1 MKNFSIRPKN
11 FFERLFDRRHA
22 VVGSDKNHG
31 KGCAVIKLTLA
42 AATTA
47 VFFCSGLA
55 LSNQAKAEDLGNGYQ
70 SNGYAQPQGEAGSR
84 WGNQCWVETWGA
96 GSSYFGYWKACPTP
110 QPARTAK
117 R

>member
-1 MKNFSIRPKN
+1 M
-11 FFERLFDRRHA
+11 
-22 VVGSDKNHG
+22 
-31 KGCAVIKLTLA
+31 IKLTLA